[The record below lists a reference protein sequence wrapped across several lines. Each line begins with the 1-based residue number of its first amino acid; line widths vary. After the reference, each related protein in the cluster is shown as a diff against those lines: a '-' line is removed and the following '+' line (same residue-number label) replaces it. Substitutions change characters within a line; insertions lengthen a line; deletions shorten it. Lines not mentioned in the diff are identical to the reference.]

1 MFLQKSTKSG
11 IIKQLFIA
19 SFAICFS
26 GNVHAAQTPKVQPIL
41 TNVQAVAEDSV
52 YTFAEK
58 MPEFPGGEK
67 ALIEFLRKT
76 IVFPDEAMKNNEHG
90 KVYVQFVVRKT
101 GKAAD
106 AKIIRSVSTSLD
118 NEALRV
124 IGLLPDWTPGEQ
136 NGEKVSV
143 TRVIPISFQPA
154 APKDTVAEWQ
164 PNEKTVVLIDG
175 VKMPESFN
183 IGIINL
189 GKMATATVL
198 KPFPDKEKSTLMKKY
213 GKQAADG
220 VILLTSKKEGIQY
233 LLADSTANTAAC
245 KDAAVMPSFP
255 GGEASLTAYIADS
268 IQYPF
273 VAKRLNTQGKVIVQF
288 LIDKTGKI
296 NDAKVIR
303 GTDYFLD
310 KEALRLIGT
319 MPNWIPATKCN
330 EKVNAYV
337 SLPVVF
343 KLDVPAKEKTWERDA
358 KTIIL
363 LNGERLPATFN
374 LDWLN
379 YAGLTGYQVLQPT
392 TKEVTKKLTSQY
404 GKDAAHGVILIST
417 TSNKK

>member
-1 MFLQKSTKSG
+1 
-11 IIKQLFIA
+11 
-19 SFAICFS
+19 
-26 GNVHAAQTPKVQPIL
+26 
-41 TNVQAVAEDSV
+41 
-52 YTFAEK
+52 

-106 AKIIRSVSTSLD
+106 AKIIRSISTSLD

-124 IGLLPDWTPGEQ
+124 IGLLPDWIPGEQ

-164 PNEKTVVLIDG
+164 PNEKTVVLIDD

-189 GKMATATVL
+189 SKMATASVL

-310 KEALRLIGT
+310 KEALRVIGT